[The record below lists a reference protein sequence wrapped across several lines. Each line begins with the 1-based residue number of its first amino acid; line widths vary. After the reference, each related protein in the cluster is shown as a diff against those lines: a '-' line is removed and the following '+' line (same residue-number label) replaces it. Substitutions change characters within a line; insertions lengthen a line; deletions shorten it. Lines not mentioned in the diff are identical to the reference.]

1 MKKLLDDC
9 GPCATGQLHYFS
21 WENFG
26 FFLFFFVFFLHI
38 SEEDLRRLKRST
50 KKAPKLLF
58 PKDLVL
64 VAAKNCV
71 K

>member
-9 GPCATGQLHYFS
+9 GPCATGELHYFS

-26 FFLFFFVFFLHI
+26 FYLFIAYIRGGFKEIKEINKESSKIVV
-38 SEEDLRRLKRST
+38 SKR
-50 KKAPKLLF
+50 PC
-58 PKDLVL
+58 VL

>member
-26 FFLFFFVFFLHI
+26 FFLHI